1 MMYRKK
7 LENILS
13 PYFASASSPNPDIKR
28 FWVVADK
35 DGLIGRVL
43 ELVNSQVSHSAT
55 GKPKLPPVE
64 EMHPNDIVV
73 EFGNPIAKWNYK
85 RKNK

>member
-35 DGLIGRVL
+35 NGLIDRVL
-43 ELVNSQVSHSAT
+43 ELINSQASHST
-55 GKPKLPPVE
+55 TNSKLPPVE